1 MADAIN
7 AAGTNPDIKQIYVNW
22 KQLTAKEVVQR
33 GEEGQQAPT
42 EILKWAEEV
51 SKLSNVPDDVT
62 YDIAQGETDIDRL
75 NELINPELAIPEEN
89 NELAQNG
96 TNMFEQEQ
104 ETEPNIAQTGI
115 PEEEN
120 PNSEYEIP
128 LTTAQTSQAEAQE
141 RAEEQEELTLA
152 DSSMT
157 TDADEIIRRKERKGL
172 T

>member
-75 NELINPELAIPEEN
+75 NELINPGLAIPEED
-89 NELAQNG
+89 NE
-96 TNMFEQEQ
+96 
-104 ETEPNIAQTGI
+104 
-115 PEEEN
+115 
-120 PNSEYEIP
+120 
-128 LTTAQTSQAEAQE
+128 
-141 RAEEQEELTLA
+141 
-152 DSSMT
+152 
-157 TDADEIIRRKERKGL
+157 
-172 T
+172 